1 VKTTSNDANTYKR
14 LFAYILPYKFR
25 LIWSFVLLAGSSAA
39 QAAISI
45 VTYITVNGLINKT
58 KVTFTDMPHLPPAIA
73 RITFSAVWVP
83 VIIVAVFVVRGL
95 LDYYSKY
102 IMTSTGL
109 RALMDIRNDMY
120 KRLAYLP
127 CSFYDKW
134 RAGDLIS
141 RIMSDV
147 NNINAAITTIVA
159 DSIKSPL
166 VILWSL
172 PCIFILGGKL
182 ALFSVA
188 IFPLVAFPIIFFG
201 KRVRKLS
208 RRMMER
214 SADIV
219 SYLQESFIGMRIIK
233 AFAVEKREVDRF
245 KVINNSVFKY
255 HIKSVRITEV
265 QRPVIEIMGAIGI
278 AITIFYAMKVLTADR
293 FMAFTAALFL
303 LYEPFKKLSQI
314 NATLQKALASGQRVF
329 EIIDTPNMI
338 QDCSTPLTLDSA
350 IRTIEFKNI
359 SFSYEPEKKI
369 LIDFNLK
376 VQKGEVIAFVGS
388 SGAGKTTA
396 VNLLLRFYDPTV
408 GGVFINGHDVRE
420 YSLASLRGQ
429 IGLVTQET
437 ILFNMSVRDN
447 IAYGNLAAGQ
457 ADIERAAR
465 AAHAHDFIMNK
476 IENGYDTIIGERGM
490 LLSGGQRQR
499 ICIARAILKN
509 PPILIFDEA
518 TSQLDSESE
527 HEVQSAIE
535 NLVKSRTVFVIAHRL
550 STIKNANKIIVIDEG
565 KIVEQGDHE
574 ELLAKNGFYKKFH
587 QIQLGLHAGG
597 EKTGK

>member
-1 VKTTSNDANTYKR
+1 VKTTSGDAKTYKR

-25 LIWSFVLLAGSSAA
+25 LIGAFVLLVGASAA
-39 QAAISI
+39 HAAISI
-45 VTYITVNGLINKT
+45 VTYITVNGLINRT
-58 KVTFTDMPHLPPAIA
+58 QVTFADIPHLPPALA
-73 RITFSAVWVP
+73 RITFSAAWIP
-83 VIIVAVFVVRGL
+83 AIIVAVFVVRGL
-95 LDYYSKY
+95 FEYYSKY
-102 IMTSTGL
+102 IMASTGL

-120 KRLAYLP
+120 KHLTYFP

-147 NNINAAITTIVA
+147 NSINAAITTIVA
-159 DSIKSPL
+159 DLIKSPL
-166 VILWSL
+166 IILWSL

-182 ALFSVA
+182 AFFSVTV
-188 IFPLVAFPIIFFG
+188 FPLVAIPIILLG
-201 KRVRKLS
+201 KRIRKLS
-208 RRMMER
+208 RKMMER
-214 SADIV
+214 HADITA
-219 SYLQESFIGMRIIK
+219 YLQESFIGMRIIK
-233 AFAVEKREVDRF
+233 AFAVEKREIERFNGISHAVYNYDR
-245 KVINNSVFKY
+245 KAI
-255 HIKSVRITEV
+255 RIGEV
-265 QRPVIEIMGAIGI
+265 QKPIVEIMGAVGI
-278 AITIFYAMKVLTADR
+278 AITIYYAMKVLTADR

-303 LYEPFKKLSQI
+303 LYEPFKKLSQV
-314 NATLQKALASGQRVF
+314 NAIMQRALASGQRVF
-329 EIIDTPNMI
+329 EVIDSPNTI
-338 QDCSTPLTLDSA
+338 QDCSAPLTLGSD
-350 IRTIEFKNI
+350 IRTIEFKSI
-359 SFSYEPEKKI
+359 AFSYEPEKKI

-376 VQKGEVIAFVGS
+376 VQKGEVVAFVGS

-396 VNLLLRFYDPTV
+396 VNLLLRFYDPTS

-429 IGLVTQET
+429 IGLVTQEA

-465 AAHAHDFIMNK
+465 AAHAHDFILNK
-476 IENGYDTIIGERGM
+476 LENGYDTIIGERGM

-550 STIKNANKIIVIDEG
+550 STIKNANKIIVLDEG

-587 QIQLGLHAGG
+587 QIQLGLHAGR
-597 EKTGK
+597 EKAGK